1 MEGRGIYID
10 KQATDYFISIE
21 YQIYWDE
28 GSYDVAPE
36 SELTIVSVVLF
47 DQDGVETDIKHLFED
62 HLQDSQIAHGL
73 FAYAWE
79 NKDNV

>member
-1 MEGRGIYID
+1 MEGRGVFNYTQFDDYIV
-10 KQATDYFISIE
+10 TIE

-36 SELTIVSVVLF
+36 SELTIVSVALE
-47 DQDGVETDIKHLFED
+47 QDELTRDITNFYED
-62 HLQDSQIAHGL
+62 HLQSSHIANEL

>member
-1 MEGRGIYID
+1 MEGRGTFSYT
-10 KQATDYFISIE
+10 QYSDYAVTIE

-36 SELTIVSVVLF
+36 SELTIVSVVLE
-47 DQDGVETDIKHLFED
+47 QDGAETDISNLYED
-62 HLQDSQIAHGL
+62 HLQSSHIANEL

-79 NKDNV
+79 NKDDV

>member
-1 MEGRGIYID
+1 MEGRGIFNYTQFDDYIV
-10 KQATDYFISIE
+10 TIE

-36 SELTIVSVVLF
+36 SELTIVKVILE
-47 DQDGVETDIKHLFED
+47 QDGVETLITNLYED
-62 HLQDSQIAHGL
+62 HLQNSHIANEL